1 MFTTS
6 PPLFISMSCGMRD
19 TGAGGRTSPPPR
31 SATENRSECAH
42 NGTSERGTWCDV
54 PRSSYISLKS
64 RWNITFK
71 LLILLLDA
79 KPFFKKKAMDKNL
92 TENSDMFSRPE
103 YACTLLLHFR
113 IPRLGTLA
121 LPWRESGRTIS
132 SDGERA
138 CGRVECGGPKCSSPY
153 PQVFQFRPSSIEQRV
168 PFISLIS
175 FLAVKSGLDSPPPF
189 FPFLIPGAFSVRQSL
204 PLSVSPSPTAFASFR
219 RHASSMRCPS
229 PL

>member
-1 MFTTS
+1 
-6 PPLFISMSCGMRD
+6 
-19 TGAGGRTSPPPR
+19 
-31 SATENRSECAH
+31 
-42 NGTSERGTWCDV
+42 
-54 PRSSYISLKS
+54 
-64 RWNITFK
+64 
-71 LLILLLDA
+71 
-79 KPFFKKKAMDKNL
+79 MDKNL
-92 TENSDMFSRPE
+92 TGNSDMHSRPE

-175 FLAVKSGLDSPPPF
+175 FRAVKSGLPSLPPF

-204 PLSVSPSPTAFASFR
+204 PLSVSPSPHSAAMPPRCDAPRHFELEIGVRRPEEFLSLVDRHFDIRISYSRWFALLSW
-219 RHASSMRCPS
+219 
-229 PL
+229 

>member
-1 MFTTS
+1 M
-6 PPLFISMSCGMRD
+6 C
-19 TGAGGRTSPPPR
+19 
-31 SATENRSECAH
+31 
-42 NGTSERGTWCDV
+42 V
-54 PRSSYISLKS
+54 
-64 RWNITFK
+64 TFR
-71 LLILLLDA
+71 LLILLLYA
-79 KPFFKKKAMDKNL
+79 KLFLKKKAMDNNL
-92 TENSDMFSRPE
+92 TGNSDTYSRPE

-138 CGRVECGGPKCSSPY
+138 CSGVECGGGPKCSSPRLSLSSSV
-153 PQVFQFRPSSIEQRV
+153 PVPSLLHRATCSLHF
-168 PFISLIS
+168 PNFIPRRQKWAPL
-175 FLAVKSGLDSPPPF
+175 PPF

-204 PLSVSPSPTAFASFR
+204 PPSVASF

>member
-1 MFTTS
+1 MPSSEVEILLARKSDTD
-6 PPLFISMSCGMRD
+6 SMSCRMRD

-92 TENSDMFSRPE
+92 TGNSDMYSRPE
-103 YACTLLLHFR
+103 YAYTLLFHFR

-132 SDGERA
+132 SDGD
-138 CGRVECGGPKCSSPY
+138 RVAEWSAAEGQNAPLLVSPY
-153 PQVFQFRPSSIEQRV
+153 PQVFQFRPSSPSSNV
-168 PFISLIS
+168 FPS
-175 FLAVKSGLDSPPPF
+175 FP
-189 FPFLIPGAFSVRQSL
+189 
-204 PLSVSPSPTAFASFR
+204 
-219 RHASSMRCPS
+219 
-229 PL
+229 